1 MTLELGKTGPAAGDN
16 FAIDLRRLRYFI
28 AVCDHGS
35 ISRAASIIGMAQPA
49 LTRQIQLLEKETGLS
64 LIHRTGRGAEP
75 SQQGR
80 FLLDRSRAHIES
92 LDTLVRDTRQM
103 FSLPSS
109 QILLG
114 ICPTIAPF
122 FLDDLMIFMRENHP
136 NATFSVIE
144 AYSGDLQNLMTCN
157 RLDLALTYRPGTGV
171 ECIELFSERLVLV
184 SGHAPENRAGM
195 VSLAEMS
202 GLRLILPS
210 GIHELRRII
219 DRVCKQANVQL
230 TPDLELDSLEA
241 VKATLM
247 KKSSHYFTVLPYHSV
262 SSEVENHRLDCR
274 SIDDAAMQ
282 RTIAVI
288 LAENPRNP
296 QVLHSLLMHIR
307 ATSKQLRDRLDTLF

>member
-1 MTLELGKTGPAAGDN
+1 MTLEPGKAGSAAIDN

-64 LIHRTGRGAEP
+64 LIHRTGRGAAP

-109 QILLG
+109 QISLG
-114 ICPTIAPF
+114 ICPTIASF

-144 AYSGDLQNLMTCN
+144 AYSGDLQNLMACN

-184 SGHAPENRAGM
+184 SGHAQENRPGV

-219 DRVCKQANVQL
+219 ERVCKQANVHL

-247 KKSSHYFTVLPYHSV
+247 KKSSYYFTVLPCHSV
-262 SSEVENHRLDCR
+262 SSEVDNHLLDYR
-274 SIDDAAMQ
+274 DFDDAAMQ

-288 LAENPRNP
+288 LAESPRNP

-307 ATSKQLRDRLDTLF
+307 AMAQQLRDRLDTLF

>member
-1 MTLELGKTGPAAGDN
+1 MALERGKTGPAAGDN

-92 LDTLVRDTRQM
+92 LDTLVRDTRYM

-109 QILLG
+109 QISLG

-122 FLDDLMIFMRENHP
+122 FLDDLTNFMRENHP
-136 NATFSVIE
+136 TATFPVIE
-144 AYSGDLQNLMTCN
+144 AYSGDLQNLMARN
-157 RLDLALTYRPGTGV
+157 RLDLALTYRPGTDV

-184 SGHAPENRAGM
+184 SGHAPDSRSGI
-195 VSLAEMS
+195 VSLAEIA

-219 DRVCKQANVQL
+219 DRVFEQANVRL

-247 KKSSHYFTVLPYHSV
+247 KKSSPYFTVLPYHSV
-262 SSEVENHRLDCR
+262 SSEVENRRLDCR
-274 SIDDAAMQ
+274 GIDNAGMQ

-288 LAENPRNP
+288 ISENPRNP
-296 QVLHSLLMHIR
+296 QMLHSLLMHIQ
-307 ATSKQLRDRLDTLF
+307 ATAKQLRDRLDTLF